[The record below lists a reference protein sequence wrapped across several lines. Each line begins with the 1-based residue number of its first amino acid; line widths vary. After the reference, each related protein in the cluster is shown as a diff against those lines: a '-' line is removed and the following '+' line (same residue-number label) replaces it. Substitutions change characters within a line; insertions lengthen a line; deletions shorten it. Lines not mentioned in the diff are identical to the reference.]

1 MESKFLQNS
10 EEEQV
15 LKAYLQHS
23 YLQEISGC
31 KWWKEGDF
39 WVRQE
44 KLTFMYYFQFII
56 TPDVKL

>member
-31 KWWKEGDF
+31 EWWKEGDF

-44 KLTFMYYFQFII
+44 KLTFI
-56 TPDVKL
+56 